1 MQRLLSLK
9 LASNLPKNLPNS
21 STTSSL
27 FHFQPH
33 KTLSLTKPP
42 QTQPQGYFFSSFPA
56 HPIHHL
62 PHSWRFQHTLTQKI
76 HGFLSN
82 PLLKWH
88 FFFGFPNTLM
98 RVSSKS
104 LSSEFK
110 PAGFF
115 RAQFRKHI
123 LKFNPNQS
131 PSWRSWF
138 RRVSEGEVVL
148 GLIIANV
155 AVFMLWKIAD
165 VSFMAKNFTISLD
178 NFTSGRLHTLIT
190 CAFSHIDAGHVT
202 SNMLGLYVFGKH
214 IGRIFGPE
222 FFLKLYLAGAVG
234 GSVFFLVHKAYLAA
248 SSKGGQPMKMDPSK
262 IQGLGASGAVT
273 AIMLLDI
280 FLFPKSTIYLE
291 FIVPVPAILMGI
303 YIIGKD
309 LTRIIRGDQRISGSA
324 HLGGAAVAAIAW
336 ARIRKGR
343 F

>member
-1 MQRLLSLK
+1 M
-9 LASNLPKNLPNS
+9 
-21 STTSSL
+21 
-27 FHFQPH
+27 
-33 KTLSLTKPP
+33 
-42 QTQPQGYFFSSFPA
+42 
-56 HPIHHL
+56 
-62 PHSWRFQHTLTQKI
+62 
-76 HGFLSN
+76 
-82 PLLKWH
+82 
-88 FFFGFPNTLM
+88 
-98 RVSSKS
+98 SKS
-104 LSSEFK
+104 K
-110 PAGFF
+110 CACN
-115 RAQFRKHI
+115 R
-123 LKFNPNQS
+123 
-131 PSWRSWF
+131 RSWF

-202 SNMLGLYVFGKH
+202 SNMVGLYVFGKH
-214 IGRIFGPE
+214 
-222 FFLKLYLAGAVG
+222 
-234 GSVFFLVHKAYLAA
+234 
-248 SSKGGQPMKMDPSK
+248 GGQPMKMDPSK

-303 YIIGKD
+303 YLIGKD
-309 LTRIIRGDQRISGSA
+309 LTMIIRGDQRISGSA

>member
-1 MQRLLSLK
+1 M
-9 LASNLPKNLPNS
+9 
-21 STTSSL
+21 
-27 FHFQPH
+27 
-33 KTLSLTKPP
+33 
-42 QTQPQGYFFSSFPA
+42 
-56 HPIHHL
+56 
-62 PHSWRFQHTLTQKI
+62 
-76 HGFLSN
+76 
-82 PLLKWH
+82 
-88 FFFGFPNTLM
+88 
-98 RVSSKS
+98 SKS
-104 LSSEFK
+104 K
-110 PAGFF
+110 CACN
-115 RAQFRKHI
+115 R
-123 LKFNPNQS
+123 
-131 PSWRSWF
+131 RSWF

-202 SNMLGLYVFGKH
+202 SNMVGLYVFGKH

-291 FIVPVPAILMGI
+291 FIVPVPAILMVS
-303 YIIGKD
+303 
-309 LTRIIRGDQRISGSA
+309 LFHQGDQRISGSA

>member
-1 MQRLLSLK
+1 
-9 LASNLPKNLPNS
+9 
-21 STTSSL
+21 
-27 FHFQPH
+27 
-33 KTLSLTKPP
+33 
-42 QTQPQGYFFSSFPA
+42 
-56 HPIHHL
+56 
-62 PHSWRFQHTLTQKI
+62 
-76 HGFLSN
+76 
-82 PLLKWH
+82 
-88 FFFGFPNTLM
+88 M

-178 NFTSGRLHTLIT
+178 KFYKWTF
-190 CAFSHIDAGHVT
+190 AHIDNLCFQSYRCWACHFEHAWT
-202 SNMLGLYVFGKH
+202 IFFGKH

-262 IQGLGASGAVT
+262 IQGMGASGAVT

-303 YIIGKD
+303 YLIAKD
-309 LTRIIRGDQRISGSA
+309 ITMIIRGDQRISGSA

>member
-33 KTLSLTKPP
+33 KTLCLTKPP
-42 QTQPQGYFFSSFPA
+42 QTQTQSYFFSSFPA
-56 HPIHHL
+56 CPIHHL

-82 PLLKWH
+82 PLLKRH
-88 FFFGFPNTLM
+88 FFLGFPNTLM

-115 RAQFRKHI
+115 RAKIRQHI
-123 LKFNPNQS
+123 FKFNPNES
-131 PSWRSWF
+131 SSWRSWF

-155 AVFMLWKIAD
+155 AMFMLWRIAD
-165 VSFMAKNFTISLD
+165 NSFMVKNFTIE
-178 NFTSGRLHTLIT
+178 
-190 CAFSHIDAGHVT
+190 
-202 SNMLGLYVFGKH
+202 
-214 IGRIFGPE
+214 RIFGPE

-248 SSKGGQPMKMDPSK
+248 SSKSGQPMKMDPSK

-291 FIVPVPAILMGI
+291 LLIPVPAMLVGI
-303 YIIGKD
+303 YIIAKD
-309 LTRIIRGDQRISGSA
+309 LMRIIRGDQRISGSA

-336 ARIRKGR
+336 ARIRRGR